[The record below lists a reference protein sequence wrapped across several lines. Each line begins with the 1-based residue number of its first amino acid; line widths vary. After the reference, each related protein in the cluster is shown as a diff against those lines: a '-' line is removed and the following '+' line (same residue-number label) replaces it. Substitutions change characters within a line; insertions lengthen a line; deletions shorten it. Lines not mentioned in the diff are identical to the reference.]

1 MRIALWIALVM
12 GCGGGRHATTG
23 DAAGDAVSG
32 DASSDG
38 LGDAQLGSATVTVLS
53 MAHSNATAN
62 TPVLFTDPS
71 GTSTEYHTDAN
82 GQVTAAIAPGTLVTA
97 LTDDGF
103 LTSIVG
109 AMPGDQLT
117 IGLGRFHSGT
127 TVTVNFSDFAPGA
140 LYTLYSPCVHAS
152 VTPPSTSVDLL
163 FCNGEITDTDVYILA
178 STQSMTATAAAHH
191 VDLTAGTLTI
201 PNTWTPFRTI
211 DVTYTGFAVGENLA
225 SDSYDAPEGFSGGPG
240 SIDKPQV
247 TMTIPATA
255 PAVTIDTDVENG
267 YVAGEDQSFSDRI
280 DPSATTYT
288 LDASALRPWITS
300 VSFDPAT
307 RTASSVVPSGL
318 TGDVVIYDI
327 GWTNGGGGNHWTI
340 FAPTFQ
346 SVTLPTLP
354 ADMPDPVT
362 MEQQGARLEPSV
374 AVYDSSLYT
383 SWDEVR
389 PNVYTATYFGD
400 PNHVADHGY
409 RQYLLTQ

>member
-1 MRIALWIALVM
+1 MRIAVLCVLVM
-12 GCGGGRHATTG
+12 GCGGGRHGTTF
-23 DAAGDAVSG
+23 DAAGDSTAG

-38 LGDAQLGSATVTVLS
+38 LDDAQLGSATVTVLS

-62 TPVLFTDPS
+62 TPVLFTSPN
-71 GTSTEYHTDAN
+71 GTSTEFHTDAN

-103 LTSIVG
+103 LTTIVG

-117 IGLGRFHSGT
+117 IGLGRFHSGA

-140 LYTLYSPCVHAS
+140 LYTLYSPCARTA
-152 VTPPSTSVDLL
+152 VTPPSTTLDLI

-191 VDLTAGTLTI
+191 VDLTTGTLTV
-201 PNTWTPFRTI
+201 PNTWTPFRTV

-225 SDSYDAPEGFSGGPG
+225 SYSYDAPEGFSGGPG

-255 PAVTIDTDVENG
+255 PSVLIHTDVENG
-267 YVAGEDQSFSDRI
+267 YVAGETQSFSDRI

-288 LDASALRPWITS
+288 LAETALRPWITS

-307 RTASSVVPSGL
+307 RTASSVAPSGL
-318 TGDVVIYDI
+318 TGDVVVYDI

-340 FAPTFQ
+340 FAPAFQ
-346 SVTLPTLP
+346 SVTLPTPP

-383 SWDEVR
+383 SWDQVR
-389 PNVYTATYFGD
+389 SHVYTATYFGD
-400 PNHVADHGY
+400 PNNVADHGY
-409 RQYLLTQ
+409 QQYLLTQ